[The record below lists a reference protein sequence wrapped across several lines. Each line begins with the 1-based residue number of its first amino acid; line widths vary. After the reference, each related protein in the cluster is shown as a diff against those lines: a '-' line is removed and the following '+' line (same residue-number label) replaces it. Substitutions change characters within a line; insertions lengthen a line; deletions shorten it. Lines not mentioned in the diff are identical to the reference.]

1 MFGDWDLRKK
11 LLYLL
16 LLQYGSK
23 KLKHLRVR
31 PNRLHQRRKN
41 WKEYYDWL
49 TAKEFQRRFRMSK
62 TAFTRLVALLRPELE
77 EEGEEEEEERRK
89 SAFLLSMQ
97 LRGLDCGAASGRNL
111 GRRRR
116 LRKKGMMLSEVKV
129 AITLRFLAGGQ
140 MLDIADHFGY
150 SLSTVY
156 RVKQETVLA
165 ILQLGKEIG
174 PIEFKSNDQLWLEEK
189 ATLYQ
194 GA

>member
-1 MFGDWDLRKK
+1 
-11 LLYLL
+11 
-16 LLQYGSK
+16 
-23 KLKHLRVR
+23 
-31 PNRLHQRRKN
+31 
-41 WKEYYDWL
+41 
-49 TAKEFQRRFRMSK
+49 MSK

-97 LRGLDCGAASGRNL
+97 LCGLDCGAVSGRNL
-111 GRRRR
+111 ERQRQ

-129 AITLRFLAGGQ
+129 AITLWFLAGGQ

-165 ILQLGKEIG
+165 IL
-174 PIEFKSNDQLWLEEK
+174 
-189 ATLYQ
+189 
-194 GA
+194 